1 MMVRI
6 CLALAALAMTA
17 AAAEAQ
23 IGRQGGPMDITSD
36 RLEVIDAES
45 RAVFTGN
52 VDAAQGDTRLRADVV
67 DVYFDRNSRAATPA
81 SGFGEVQR
89 VIATG
94 DVFYV
99 TPDEVARGDRAVYQ
113 ITTETITMTG
123 NVVLTRGENV
133 ITGSC
138 LIADLVTGRS
148 QVNPPQC
155 SDGTADGT
163 TVSTGRVRAVLFPSS
178 NEGEGANDADDD
190 SAGEPDE

>member
-1 MMVRI
+1 MMSRL
-6 CLALAALAMTA
+6 CLALAALAMFA
-17 AAAEAQ
+17 ASAEAQ

-45 RAVFTGN
+45 RAIFSGN
-52 VDAAQGDTRLRADVV
+52 VDAAQGDTRLRADEIQVF
-67 DVYFDRNSRAATPA
+67 FDQNSRSAASAA

-94 DVFYV
+94 EVFYV
-99 TPDEVARGDRAVYQ
+99 TPEEVARGDRAVYQ
-113 ITTETITMTG
+113 IATETITMTG

-138 LIADLVTGRS
+138 LVADLATGRS

-155 SDGTADGT
+155 GGSDGEPAT
-163 TVSTGRVRAVLFPSS
+163 TSAGRVRAVLFPSS
-178 NEGEGANDADDD
+178 SGEEENESDGDTGE
-190 SAGEPDE
+190 